1 MILTEYNM
9 TTFKFQCLLTIH
21 GILQSCAVVLHR
33 GQTFSLEEA
42 LTLMTTNCPQTIP
55 GFLLEINFQVGVSD
69 TGLFLSFL
77 SFGSRD
83 RKGKVTRSQREVTQL
98 PSFFS
103 LADRWGQGLA
113 CLTTWEGAEKASEGR
128 RGCPVEALSDS
139 AAHRSGSP
147 CPTPFYPTHSQK

>member
-1 MILTEYNM
+1 M

-42 LTLMTTNCPQTIP
+42 LTLMTPNCPPTIP

-77 SFGSRD
+77 SFGSQD

-98 PSFFS
+98 PSSFFPCRSMGAGLGLPDDLGGGGESQRRKKRLSSRGFERLSSTQVRVPLSYS
-103 LADRWGQGLA
+103 L
-113 CLTTWEGAEKASEGR
+113 
-128 RGCPVEALSDS
+128 LS
-139 AAHRSGSP
+139 H
-147 CPTPFYPTHSQK
+147 T

>member
-21 GILQSCAVVLHR
+21 GILQSCAVVLYR

-42 LTLMTTNCPQTIP
+42 PNCPQTIP
-55 GFLLEINFQVGVSD
+55 VFLLEINFQVGVSD

-77 SFGSRD
+77 SFSSLD

-103 LADRWGQGLA
+103 PCRSMGAGLG
-113 CLTTWEGAEKASEGR
+113 LPDDLGGGGESQR
-128 RGCPVEALSDS
+128 RKKRLSS
-139 AAHRSGSP
+139 RGFERLSSTQVRVPLSYSLLSH
-147 CPTPFYPTHSQK
+147 T

>member
-21 GILQSCAVVLHR
+21 GILQSCAVVLYR

-42 LTLMTTNCPQTIP
+42 PNCPQTIP
-55 GFLLEINFQVGVSD
+55 VFLLEINFQVGVSD

-77 SFGSRD
+77 SFGSLD

-98 PSFFS
+98 PSFFFP
-103 LADRWGQGLA
+103 LQIDG
-113 CLTTWEGAEKASEGR
+113 GR
-128 RGCPVEALSDS
+128 AWF
-139 AAHRSGSP
+139 A
-147 CPTPFYPTHSQK
+147 